1 LWLGRERKRQTLDRY
16 FAEALPRRRR
26 RFVRAVWVD
35 MWEPFVQSLRVPR
48 APAPRDS

>member
-26 RFVRAVWVD
+26 RFVRAVCVD